1 MAKEFL
7 KTNET
12 LFLDRSTP
20 SVMDYISYPPNHFSF
35 SKFGPYWKFIKT
47 ILMTRLLGG
56 QSLGHLHPIRREELK
71 RFLDLMIRKSKAK
84 EAVDVGTEL
93 AKLTN
98 NIVSRMVLSRR
109 CTENDDE
116 AEEIRMVV
124 SETTELVGKFNL
136 SRLIWFCKKLDL
148 QGLTKKGKEIH
159 EKFDKIV
166 EKSIEEH
173 REARRDTN
181 NGSAAK
187 DLLTILLEISE
198 DESSEIRLSRENI
211 KAFVLV

>member
-1 MAKEFL
+1 MKKIFV
-7 KTNET
+7 TQ
-12 LFLDRSTP
+12 
-20 SVMDYISYPPNHFSF
+20 
-35 SKFGPYWKFIKT
+35 
-47 ILMTRLLGG
+47 LLRG
-56 QSLGHLHPIRREELK
+56 QSLDQLHPITREELK

-84 EAVDVGTEL
+84 EAVDVGREL

-98 NIVSRMVLSRR
+98 NIISRMVLSRR
-109 CTENDDE
+109 CTENDEE

-181 NGSAAK
+181 NGSAVK
-187 DLLTILLEISE
+187 DFLTVLLEISD
-198 DESSEIRLSRENI
+198 DESSEIRLTRDNI
-211 KAFVLV
+211 KALILVCFPIHQN

>member
-1 MAKEFL
+1 
-7 KTNET
+7 
-12 LFLDRSTP
+12 
-20 SVMDYISYPPNHFSF
+20 
-35 SKFGPYWKFIKT
+35 
-47 ILMTRLLGG
+47 MTQLLGS
-56 QSLGHLHPIRREELK
+56 QTDHIHLVRREELK
-71 RFLDLMIRKSKAK
+71 RFLDLVARKAMAY
-84 EAVDVGTEL
+84 EAVDVGREL
-93 AKLTN
+93 TKLAN
-98 NIVSRMVLSRR
+98 NIISRMVLTRR
-109 CTENDDE
+109 CTENDGE
-116 AEEIRMVV
+116 AENMRKVV
-124 SETTELVGKFNL
+124 IETTEALGKFNL
-136 SRLIWFCKKLDL
+136 SDYIWFCKNLDL
-148 QGLTKKGKEIH
+148 QGLTKKSKEIH